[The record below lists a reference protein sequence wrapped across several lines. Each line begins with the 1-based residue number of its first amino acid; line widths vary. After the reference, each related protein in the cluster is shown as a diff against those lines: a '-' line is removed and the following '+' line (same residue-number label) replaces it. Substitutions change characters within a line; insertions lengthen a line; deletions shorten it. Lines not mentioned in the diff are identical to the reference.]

1 MNIIWQISTSTL
13 VCKPGNFYFSNIKLA
28 KQLIYLDLFPRHSN
42 GYFLAYFYKLY
53 AWYLLWQAWLWHHM
67 VVTRV
72 TKDYW
77 RNNQVTWS
85 HGTMTSSAHVTM
97 LQLVQFRDDSEYLNC
112 LNCNQFF
119 CFIIIEWALIPRLQA
134 LWPHP
139 WLENITNSS
148 TSSGGEVKACWG
160 SLWAQPWYQFI

>member
-1 MNIIWQISTSTL
+1 M
-13 VCKPGNFYFSNIKLA
+13 CKPRIFYFTNIKLA

-42 GYFLAYFYKLY
+42 GYFLVCFYKLY

-72 TKDYW
+72 TVTKDCW

-112 LNCNQFF
+112 LNSNHFF
-119 CFIIIEWALIPRLQA
+119 YHNRMGID
-134 LWPHP
+134 
-139 WLENITNSS
+139 TS
-148 TSSGGEVKACWG
+148 TSDTVVPPLTWEYHQLIDFVRGRGEIMLRITMSSALV
-160 SLWAQPWYQFI
+160 SIHITLIYPFS